1 MKIVKLTLM
10 AIVIAFAST
19 SCSKQIDAP
28 ADTSSTDQSTV
39 TTLPAT
45 SLAAATE
52 LSTATSMAQTPVAY
66 SITANTGGFLQALP
80 NTYNTY
86 NQGSEKYPLIIFIHG
101 IGERGNGT
109 SDIDRVTRNSVP
121 KLIKAGQFPA
131 SFTVDGNSYSFIVM
145 SPQFKKWPTAADINA
160 VMDYAVSHYRV
171 DVSRIYVCGLSMG
184 GGVTWQD
191 GYNYA
196 GKIAA
201 IVPMAGAC
209 SLSDTGAKLIA
220 AASLPV
226 WAFHNNADPT
236 VNPNFTYSWVS
247 RINKYKNPIVARKTI
262 FTASCHDC
270 WTKASDPNY
279 KESINGVSMNIYEWM
294 LHYKRG

>member
-1 MKIVKLTLM
+1 M
-10 AIVIAFAST
+10 AMVIAFASV
-19 SCSKQIDAP
+19 SCSKQIDVP
-28 ADTSSTDQSTV
+28 ANTSSAEQSTV
-39 TTLPAT
+39 TTLPAA
-45 SLAAATE
+45 SLATAAATTE
-52 LSTATSMAQTPVAY
+52 LSAATSMVQTPVACN
-66 SITANTGGFLQALP
+66 ITSNAGGFLQALP
-80 NTYNTY
+80 NNYDQETENH
-86 NQGSEKYPLIIFIHG
+86 PLIIFIHG

-121 KLIKAGQFPA
+121 RLIKAGQFPA
-131 SFTVDGNSYSFIVM
+131 SFTVEGNAYSFIVL

-160 VMDYAVSHYRV
+160 VMEYAIAHYRV

-236 VNPNFTYSWVS
+236 VNPNFTNSWVS
-247 RINKYKNPIVARKTI
+247 RINKYKNPVVARKTI

-270 WTKASDPNY
+270 WTKASNPNY
-279 KESINGVSMNIYEWM
+279 KENINGVDMNIYEWM